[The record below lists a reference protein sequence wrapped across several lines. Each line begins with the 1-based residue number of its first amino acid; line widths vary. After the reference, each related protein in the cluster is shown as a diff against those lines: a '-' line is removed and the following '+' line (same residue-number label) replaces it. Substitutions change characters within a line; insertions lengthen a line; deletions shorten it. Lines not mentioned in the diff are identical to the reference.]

1 MKFDAIV
8 MWLMT
13 QLFFSRQSYACGFL
27 LAALLL
33 LGVSFAAS
41 DLDRTLSLAQQQY
54 SAAAVQTVLT
64 WRRLMDD
71 TRGAPDLVML
81 NQVNTFFNRRM
92 QFLPDTVV
100 WGKEDYWATPLEFMG
115 HGAGDCE
122 DFSIAK
128 YMTLQ
133 LMGMNK
139 DRLRMIYVR
148 AQTGPNTSVA
158 HMVLG
163 YYLHPTDEPLILDNL
178 IGSVQPASQRIDLTP
193 VYSFNDTGLWVGSG
207 TPTNA
212 DPTTRLSKWRDVLN
226 RMHHE
231 GISP

>member
-1 MKFDAIV
+1 MTQF
-8 MWLMT
+8 LMT
-13 QLFFSRQSYACGFL
+13 RLPFASGLL
-27 LAALLL
+27 LASLVL
-33 LGVSFAAS
+33 LGSSLAET
-41 DLDRTLSLAQQQY
+41 DLDQTQSLAQQQY
-54 SAAAVQTVLT
+54 GSAAAQTVLA
-64 WRRLMDD
+64 WRQLIHE
-71 TRGAPDLVML
+71 THGASDLVML

-92 QFLPDTVV
+92 QFLPDMVV

-115 HGAGDCE
+115 RGAGDCE

-139 DRLRMIYVR
+139 DKLRMIYVR

-163 YYLHPTDEPLILDNL
+163 YYQQPTDAPLILDNL
-178 IGSVQPASQRIDLTP
+178 IGSVRPASQRTDLTP
-193 VYSFNDTGLWVGSG
+193 VYSFNDTGLWVGAS